1 MDVTRSSRGRE
12 PVVAA
17 DIGLIGLAV
26 MGRNLVLNMARNGFD
41 VAVYN
46 RTTSRMTD
54 FVKGDAADA
63 SVTGHEELEDFVAS
77 LESPRRIMLM
87 VKAGGAVD
95 AVLDELLPMLDAGD
109 IVIDGGNSDYKDT
122 ERRVAR
128 LQDDGMHFVGAGVS
142 GGEEGALNGPSIMP
156 GGSADAWPH
165 IQAIFQAIAAEADD
179 GEPCCQWLGRGGAG
193 HFVKMVHNGI
203 EYGDMQLIAEVYDL
217 MSATGMS
224 NADMSEAFATWN
236 TGRLESFLVEIT
248 ADILATTSPDGE
260 AVVDVIVDAAGQKGT
275 GRWTA
280 MYGFELGQPVGLIAE
295 AVIARVVSALIDERG
310 RAAKILGDPDH
321 RIGDAIDLDDLEAS
335 LYAAKVV
342 SYAQGF
348 AMLASAS
355 REHDWDL
362 DLAAIASIWRGG
374 CIIRARF
381 LDDIARVFTETP
393 DIDSLLIADVF
404 ADALVIDGQQGW
416 RDTVRAAIGT
426 GVPVPALSS
435 ALAFFDGYRSARLPA
450 NLIQAQRDYFGAH
463 GYQRLDRDRSED
475 FHTDWIGD
483 GTETSMD
490 SYNA

>member
-1 MDVTRSSRGRE
+1 
-12 PVVAA
+12 
-17 DIGLIGLAV
+17 
-26 MGRNLVLNMARNGFD
+26 
-41 VAVYN
+41 
-46 RTTSRMTD
+46 
-54 FVKGDAADA
+54 
-63 SVTGHEELEDFVAS
+63 
-77 LESPRRIMLM
+77 
-87 VKAGGAVD
+87 
-95 AVLDELLPMLDAGD
+95 
-109 IVIDGGNSDYKDT
+109 
-122 ERRVAR
+122 
-128 LQDDGMHFVGAGVS
+128 
-142 GGEEGALNGPSIMP
+142 EEGALNGPSIMP

-165 IQAIFQAIAAEADD
+165 IEPILQAIAAEAHD
-179 GEPCCQWLGRGGAG
+179 GEPCCRWLGRGGAG

-203 EYGDMQLIAEVYDL
+203 EYGDMQLIAEIYDL

-224 NADMSEAFATWN
+224 NAEMAEAFAAWN

-260 AVVDVIVDAAGQKGT
+260 AVIDVIVDAAGQKGT

-280 MYGFELGQPVGLIAE
+280 MYGFELGQPIGLIAE

-310 RAAKILGDPDH
+310 RASEILGDPGP
-321 RIGDAIDLDDLEAS
+321 RNAPAIGLDDLEAS
-335 LYAAKVV
+335 LYAAKIV

-355 REHDWDL
+355 REHDWGL

-374 CIIRARF
+374 CIVRARF
-381 LDDIARVFTETP
+381 LDDIARVFTDTP

-404 ADALVIDGQQGW
+404 AEALASDGQRGW
-416 RDTVRAAIGT
+416 RDTVRTAVGA

-483 GTETSMD
+483 GRETSMD